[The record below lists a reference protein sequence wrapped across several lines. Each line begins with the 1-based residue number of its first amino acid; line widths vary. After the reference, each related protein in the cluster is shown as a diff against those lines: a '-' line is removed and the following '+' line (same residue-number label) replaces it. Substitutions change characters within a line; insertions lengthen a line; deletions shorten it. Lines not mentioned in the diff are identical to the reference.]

1 MAKKIDSYIIG
12 GHQILDQL
20 FELVEEFYLTRV
32 YGNFHC
38 DKKIDLQKIENE
50 MILNKKIE
58 VDKTCHFEIWK
69 R

>member
-1 MAKKIDSYIIG
+1 MMAEYAFNLYCKDAK
-12 GHQILDQL
+12 
-20 FELVEEFYLTRV
+20 F
-32 YGNFHC
+32 
-38 DKKIDLQKIENE
+38 IDLQKIENE